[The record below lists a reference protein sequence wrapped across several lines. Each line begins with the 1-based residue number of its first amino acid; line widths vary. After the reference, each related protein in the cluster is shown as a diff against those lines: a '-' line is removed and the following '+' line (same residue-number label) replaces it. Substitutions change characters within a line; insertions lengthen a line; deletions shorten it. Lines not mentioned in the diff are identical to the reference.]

1 MRRNSLTTLL
11 LVLAAGCSPATTSLP
26 QGERA
31 TVEAAARAM
40 GEALLEALNAHEV
53 DRILAFYDRGDDFTY
68 VACTRV
74 MRGGAGLDPVLRA
87 LHHATRDDAYEMD
100 IARVRVVDRTAAVL
114 LFEGT
119 FTGPLFVSRLVE
131 KGADGAWR
139 ITYEHESWPGCEGP
153 DTPHPGTAPGDT
165 VGMGITP

>member
-1 MRRNSLTTLL
+1 MRRASLTAFLFVATS
-11 LVLAAGCSPATTSLP
+11 CSPAPTSLT

-31 TVEAAARAM
+31 AVEAEARAT

-74 MRGGAGLDPVLRA
+74 MKGGAGLDPVLRA
-87 LHHATRDDAYEMD
+87 LHHATRDDVYEMD
-100 IARVRVVDRTAAVL
+100 ITRVRVVDRNAAVL

-119 FTGPLFVSRLVE
+119 FSGPLFVSRLVE